1 MARTLRVLFRRDP
14 GRDRNNEQIQYEGYE
29 VLWPDGRPVTI
40 GSDAFCRHG
49 QRLLGLGRHLQGCT
63 ERLVDLIFFPLR
75 DRDDSLVRIPG
86 CRVRRFCLKRQG
98 RQGRLHFLNE
108 TPTAIVFLL
117 DDDPRVVNWCGLPSI
132 PDGGDQW
139 LDLAARPVEP
149 APIPSPGG
157 QTILKP
163 RRVNGHSPVPGD
175 RVSSVQ
181 AGGRDHKRVIA

>member
-29 VLWPDGRPVTI
+29 VLWPDGGPVTI

-98 RQGRLHFLNE
+98 RHGRLHFLNG
-108 TPTAIVFLL
+108 TPTAIVFQL
-117 DDDPRVVNWCGLPSI
+117 DDDPRVVNWCGLTSI
-132 PDGGDQW
+132 LDGCDQW

-149 APIPSPGG
+149 APVPSH
-157 QTILKP
+157 
-163 RRVNGHSPVPGD
+163 GHRTNDQHELPNSPVL
-175 RVSSVQ
+175 Q
-181 AGGRDHKRVIA
+181 AGS